1 MFKTLRD
8 AWSIPEIRKKLLYTL
23 LMLLIFRLG
32 SAVVV
37 PFLDTSTVSTWMAS
51 NATGGN
57 FLEYLDIITGGALSQ
72 ATVFSL
78 SITPY
83 INASIIMQLLTY
95 ALPPLERMRDE
106 GEEGQKKLN
115 KITAAVSLALSV
127 FMSFAYYLTLKNQMN
142 AVVDGGSKA
151 ANVFIAFVIIL
162 SFIAG
167 TSIVVWMGNQINDK
181 GIGNGISMLLFAGI
195 LARFPVMAGTLGEL
209 TKNEPQ
215 RYFFESL
222 GILVLFIAMIAF
234 IVFMNASE
242 RRIPI
247 QYAKRV
253 VGRKQYGG
261 QSTHIPVKVCMS
273 GVMPII
279 FAMSFMSLP
288 STISLFKPV
297 YTDPTGFWQKFYNG
311 FINFFNTRTWTYA
324 LIYFIL
330 IIAFNYF
337 YVSMQYNPIEI
348 ANNLFG
354 QGFLNFQNIFL
365 PVGISF
371 FVFQSMSYTIDICRG
386 QLKPLNNW
394 ADYLFYLSFFPQL
407 VAGPIVRA
415 KDFIPQIRQNPLRV
429 TREMFGMGVFL
440 ILIGLFKKAVISD
453 YISLNFVDR
462 IFDEQLLYSGFEC
475 LMGIYGYALQIYCD
489 FSGYSDMAIGIAL
502 LLGFRFPKNFDAP
515 YKSATITEFW
525 RRWHIS
531 LSTWLRD
538 YLYISLGGNRKGR
551 IRTYFNLLVTMLLGG
566 LWHGAAVRFILWGAL
581 HGIALALHKLWLS
594 VVPGSKATGA
604 EMRWFWRIPGI
615 FFTFNLV
622 CFGWLM
628 FRAESMKTVQLM
640 LHQIFTNFNPSVIPQ
655 VLEGYAGIFLL
666 VGIGYLLHMLPD
678 RCDRWA
684 QRFVT
689 SLPTVVQVLLAA
701 CVIWLVMQ
709 VKSSDIQPFIYFQ
722 F

>member
-32 SAVVV
+32 SSVVV

-311 FINFFNTRTWTYA
+311 YINWTYA

-348 ANNLFG
+348 ANNLRQSNG
-354 QGFLNFQNIFL
+354 
-365 PVGISF
+365 GIPG
-371 FVFQSMSYTIDICRG
+371 IRPG
-386 QLKPLNNW
+386 KP
-394 ADYLFYLSFFPQL
+394 
-407 VAGPIVRA
+407 
-415 KDFIPQIRQNPLRV
+415 
-429 TREMFGMGVFL
+429 T
-440 ILIGLFKKAVISD
+440 SD
-453 YISLNFVDR
+453 YIQRVLSKITLVGAFFLGIIA
-462 IFDEQLLYSGFEC
+462 IFP
-475 LMGIYGYALQIYCD
+475 
-489 FSGYSDMAIGIAL
+489 IAL
-502 LLGFRFPKNFDAP
+502 NWMDPNLSSLAMGGTTILIVVSVALETVRTLESEMMMRHHKGF
-515 YKSATITEFW
+515 
-525 RRWHIS
+525 
-531 LSTWLRD
+531 
-538 YLYISLGGNRKGR
+538 
-551 IRTYFNLLVTMLLGG
+551 
-566 LWHGAAVRFILWGAL
+566 
-581 HGIALALHKLWLS
+581 
-594 VVPGSKATGA
+594 
-604 EMRWFWRIPGI
+604 
-615 FFTFNLV
+615 
-622 CFGWLM
+622 
-628 FRAESMKTVQLM
+628 
-640 LHQIFTNFNPSVIPQ
+640 
-655 VLEGYAGIFLL
+655 LE
-666 VGIGYLLHMLPD
+666 
-678 RCDRWA
+678 
-684 QRFVT
+684 
-689 SLPTVVQVLLAA
+689 
-701 CVIWLVMQ
+701 
-709 VKSSDIQPFIYFQ
+709 
-722 F
+722 